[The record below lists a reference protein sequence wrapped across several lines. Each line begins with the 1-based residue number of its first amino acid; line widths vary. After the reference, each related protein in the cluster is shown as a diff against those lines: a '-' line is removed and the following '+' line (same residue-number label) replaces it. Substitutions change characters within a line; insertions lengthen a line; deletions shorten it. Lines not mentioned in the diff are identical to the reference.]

1 MLKYFDISGKN
12 DYRAKWQLLLWSVLP
27 LFIIC
32 YLLAFKKTFTTISE
46 FHNNKE
52 KVQLSLLRKDSVAIY
67 DSKLDAV
74 NGWKKQY
81 MLDSAVMDA
90 HVIATMNLSCNEL
103 GLNFKEYKPLGLS
116 VQNVWTR
123 KVVVQGDFK
132 SILKLVYELEQVSK
146 ICRIASLDFQK
157 KKTGSGHDFELDCG
171 FYVQNVIKK

>member
-12 DYRAKWQLLLWSVLP
+12 DYRSKWHLLLWSVLP

-32 YLLAFKKTFTTISE
+32 YLLAFKKTFRTISE

-52 KVQLSLLRKDSVAIY
+52 KAQLSLLRKDSVAIY
-67 DSKLDAV
+67 DLKLAAV
-74 NGWKKQY
+74 NGWKKKY
-81 MLDSAVMDA
+81 TLDSTVMDA
-90 HVIATMNLSCNEL
+90 QVIATMNLSCNEL

-116 VQNVWTR
+116 AQNVWTR
-123 KVVVQGDFK
+123 RVVVQGDFK
-132 SILKLVYELEQVSK
+132 SVLKLIYELEQVNK

-157 KKTGSGHDFELDCG
+157 KKTERGEDFELNCA